1 MNYLSVTDLVQAIR
15 SCLSAEG
22 EDVDALLAR
31 AGVAELDS
39 GAGKASDLLDLS
51 DRFSTLWEALAMAAG
66 DPLLGFRVF
75 PPEPLSWLG
84 ALGHLMLAAPTL
96 KAAADSLMRYMPLV
110 TPIVRASIE
119 PKGENMRVA
128 LHLVGG
134 ARVVPQQRYD
144 FTWNLLLSTLRFVAA
159 RPGLKPALVEYA
171 YPAPPSAAPY
181 EARFGCPVRFE
192 AAGNA
197 IEFSNED
204 LLAPIPT
211 ASPLAAEGLTR
222 LLDEKLAT
230 AERSSVAARVRA
242 VLPSMID
249 QGGALREAVARKLAI
264 SERTLQRRLA
274 DEGTDFS
281 TLLDEVR
288 RAIAQ
293 QHLGSDK
300 TSLKNLSYKL
310 GFADPSAFHRACLRW
325 FGKAP
330 KDLQL
335 SGRANASAAT
345 SATGPAS
352 SPRRSG

>member
-1 MNYLSVTDLVQAIR
+1 MNYLSATDLVRAMR
-15 SCLSAEG
+15 TCLSAEG
-22 EDVDALLAR
+22 ENVDALFAR
-31 AGVAELDS
+31 AGIADLES
-39 GAGKASDLLDLS
+39 GAGKAADLLDLS
-51 DRFSTLWEALAMAAG
+51 DRFSMLWEALAAAAG
-66 DPLLGFRVF
+66 DPLLGFRIV

-110 TPIVRASIE
+110 TPIVRATIE

-134 ARVVPQQRYD
+134 EHAVPQLRYD

-159 RPGLKPALVEYA
+159 RPALTPALVEYV

-181 EARFGCPVRFE
+181 EARFRCPVHFG

-197 IEFSNED
+197 IEFSNAD

-211 ASPLAAEGLTR
+211 ASPLVAEGLTR
-222 LLDEKLAT
+222 LLDEKLAN
-230 AERSSVAARVRA
+230 AERSSFSSRVRA
-242 VLPSMID
+242 LLPSMID
-249 QGGALREAVARKLAI
+249 QGGALREAVARRLAI

-335 SGRANASAAT
+335 AGRANAAT

-352 SPRRSG
+352 SSRRSE